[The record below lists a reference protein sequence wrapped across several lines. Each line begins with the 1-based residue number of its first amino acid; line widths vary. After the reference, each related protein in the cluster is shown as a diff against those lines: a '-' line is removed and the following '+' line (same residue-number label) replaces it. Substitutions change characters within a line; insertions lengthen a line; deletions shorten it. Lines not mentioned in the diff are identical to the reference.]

1 MSATPAVSPVTH
13 AADDFTGP
21 HILWIEPIR
30 GWTTLKLREL
40 WEYRELLYFLV
51 WRDVKVR
58 YKQAALGA
66 AWAILQPVLTMLIF
80 SLFFG
85 RLAKVPSDGVPY
97 PLFSFTALVPWT
109 FFATAITQSSQSVVG
124 SSNLITKVYFPR
136 LAIPLA
142 SVLAGLMDFGIAS
155 CVLLG
160 LMAYYHRVPT
170 IHILWLPLL
179 VLLALLAAFGVG
191 FWLSALNVKYRD
203 VRYVVPFLVQFW
215 MFASPIV
222 YPTTLL
228 PARWRTL
235 YALNPMVGVVDGFRW
250 ALLGTHTAPGPI
262 VAASAFATLVFV
274 LGGALYFRRMESQFA
289 DVV

>member
-1 MSATPAVSPVTH
+1 MSTATTVISKQSPS
-13 AADDFTGP
+13 DDFTGESV
-21 HILWIEPIR
+21 LWIEPLK
-30 GWTTLKLREL
+30 GWTAIRPKEL

-66 AWAILQPVLTMLIF
+66 AWAILQPVLTMLVF

-85 RLAKVPSDGVPY
+85 RLAKVPSDGIPY
-97 PLFSFTALVPWT
+97 PLFSFAALLPWN
-109 FFATAITQSSQSVVG
+109 FFAISLAQSSNSVVG

-142 SVLAGLMDFGIAS
+142 SVLAGVVDLAIAGGVFL
-155 CVLLG
+155 C
-160 LMAYYHRVPT
+160 LMAYYHRMPT
-170 IHILWLPLL
+170 AHIVWLPFFILL
-179 VLLALLAAFGVG
+179 ELMAAVGVG

-203 VRYVVPFLVQFW
+203 VRYLVPFLVQFW

-222 YPTTLL
+222 YSSSLV

-250 ALLGTHTAPGPI
+250 SFLGTAAPGPVI
-262 VAASAFATLVFV
+262 AVSALATLALFV
-274 LGGALYFRRMESQFA
+274 GGAF
-289 DVV
+289 

>member
-1 MSATPAVSPVTH
+1 
-13 AADDFTGP
+13 
-21 HILWIEPIR
+21 
-30 GWTTLKLREL
+30 
-40 WEYRELLYFLV
+40 
-51 WRDVKVR
+51 
-58 YKQAALGA
+58 
-66 AWAILQPVLTMLIF
+66 MLIF

-85 RLAKVPSDGVPY
+85 RLAKVPSDGIPY
-97 PLFSFTALVPWT
+97 PLFSFAALLPWN
-109 FFATAITQSSQSVVG
+109 FFAVSLAQSSNSVVG

-142 SVLAGLMDFGIAS
+142 SVLAGLVDFAISGGVFL
-155 CVLLG
+155 C
-160 LMAYYHRVPT
+160 LMAYYKRMPT
-170 IHILWLPLL
+170 AHIIWLPFFILL
-179 VLLALLAAFGVG
+179 EVLASVGVG

-222 YPTTLL
+222 YSSTLV

-250 ALLGTHTAPGPI
+250 AFLGTAAPGPVI
-262 VAASAFATLVFV
+262 AASAFATLALFV
-274 LGGALYFRRMESQFA
+274 GGAFYFRKMEAQFA

>member
-1 MSATPAVSPVTH
+1 MTTSPIVVSKQSEP
-13 AADDFTGP
+13 DDFTGESV
-21 HILWIEPIR
+21 LWIEPLR
-30 GWTTLKLREL
+30 GWTAIRAKEL

-66 AWAILQPVLTMLIF
+66 AWAILQPVLTMLVF

-85 RLAKVPSDGVPY
+85 RLAKVPSDGIPY
-97 PLFSFTALVPWT
+97 PLFSFAALLPWN
-109 FFATAITQSSQSVVG
+109 FFAISLAQSSNSVVG

-142 SVLAGLMDFGIAS
+142 SVLAGLVDLAIAGGVFI
-155 CVLLG
+155 C
-160 LMAYYHRVPT
+160 LMAYYRRMPT
-170 IHILWLPLL
+170 AHIVWLPFFILL
-179 VLLALLAAFGVG
+179 ELLAAVGVG

-203 VRYVVPFLVQFW
+203 VRYLVPFLVQFW

-222 YPTTLL
+222 YSSSLV

-250 ALLGTHTAPGPI
+250 SFLGTAAPGPVI
-262 VAASAFATLVFV
+262 AVSAAATLVLFI
-274 LGGALYFRRMESQFA
+274 GGAFYFRKMEAQFA